1 MAVKEIYRMG
11 HPVLRKASQDIA
23 EADLLSPFIKSLTQD
38 LIETMRA
45 NAGIGLAAP
54 QIGINLNVV
63 VMEIT
68 PNNNRYPYSADLPLM
83 VLYNPEIEVID
94 HRMKGFWEGC
104 LSIPDLR
111 GFVERPQKISVMYKD
126 CENREQH
133 FIAQQF
139 LATVFQH
146 EIDHLRGRLFIDH
159 VQDFSKLSYLVEYK
173 KFHNQSSS

>member
-1 MAVKEIYRMG
+1 MAVKEICRMG

-23 EADLLSPFIKSLTQD
+23 ENDLFSPFIKSLTQD

-45 NAGIGLAAP
+45 NASIGLAAP

-63 VMEIT
+63 VLEIA
-68 PNNNRYPYSADLPLM
+68 PNNNRYPYPEDLPLT

-94 HRMKGFWEGC
+94 HSKKGFWEGC

-111 GFVERPQKISVMYKD
+111 GFVERPQKISVVHKD

-133 FIAQQF
+133 FIAEQF

-159 VQDFSKLSYLVEYK
+159 IQDFSKLSYWAEYK
-173 KFHNQSSS
+173 EFHNQSSH